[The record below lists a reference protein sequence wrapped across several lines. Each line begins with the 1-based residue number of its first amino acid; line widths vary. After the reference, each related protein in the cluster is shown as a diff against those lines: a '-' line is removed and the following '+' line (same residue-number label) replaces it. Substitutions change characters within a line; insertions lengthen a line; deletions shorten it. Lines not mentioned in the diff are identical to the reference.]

1 MPLPKLAVPEYSCT
15 LPVTELEV
23 TYRPFLVKEEKLL
36 YLAMESG
43 DEKEMINSVKKIIK
57 DCTNV
62 KKVDDLP
69 IFEIEYLFLR
79 IRAKA
84 VGEVS
89 EFKLT
94 CPDDNET
101 KVDYSLDLEE
111 VNVVVPDGHTKK
123 IKIDDKIGVV
133 MKYPSL
139 VQFVNQNL
147 KEEEAS
153 LDDLFDL
160 AAQCVDK
167 VFDEEEIYDS
177 FTKKEALEFLEGMS
191 SEQFAKVQEFF
202 ETIPKLTHTIT
213 VTNPKTKKESEIVLE
228 GLAAFFA

>member
-111 VNVVVPDGHTKK
+111 VNVVVPEGHTKK

-213 VTNPKTKKESEIVLE
+213 VTNPKTKKDSEIVLE

>member
-43 DEKEMINSVKKIIK
+43 DEKERINSVKKIIK

-111 VNVVVPDGHTKK
+111 VNVVVPEGHTKK

-213 VTNPKTKKESEIVLE
+213 VTNPKTKKDSEIVLE

>member
-1 MPLPKLAVPEYSCT
+1 MYK
-15 LPVTELEV
+15 
-23 TYRPFLVKEEKLL
+23 RI
-36 YLAMESG
+36 
-43 DEKEMINSVKKIIK
+43 IN
-57 DCTNV
+57 T
-62 KKVDDLP
+62 
-69 IFEIEYLFLR
+69 
-79 IRAKA
+79 
-84 VGEVS
+84 
-89 EFKLT
+89 
-94 CPDDNET
+94 
-101 KVDYSLDLEE
+101 
-111 VNVVVPDGHTKK
+111 K

-213 VTNPKTKKESEIVLE
+213 VTNPKTKKDSEIVLE

>member
-23 TYRPFLVKEEKLL
+23 TYRTFLVKEEKLL

>member
-111 VNVVVPDGHTKK
+111 VNVVVPEGHTKK